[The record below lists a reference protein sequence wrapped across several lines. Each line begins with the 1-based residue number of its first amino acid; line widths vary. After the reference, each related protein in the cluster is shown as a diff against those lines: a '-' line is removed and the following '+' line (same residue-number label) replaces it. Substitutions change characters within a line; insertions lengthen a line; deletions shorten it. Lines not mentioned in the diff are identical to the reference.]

1 MPVVKANSGVGVGV
15 GVGVVG
21 GGGIPESSRNMASCR
36 AVSCRVV
43 PCRLAAAGCV
53 DAVDRVPQTNPTM
66 RKP

>member
-21 GGGIPESSRNMASCR
+21 GGGIPESSSNMASC
-36 AVSCRVV
+36 CVV